1 MGAVFFPNA
10 RRGAVGWERR
20 AVMRLQLLCCKMTY
34 GRGYESVLLPLL
46 LAVSTT
52 ASSLLPADLLRSA
65 VHATADP
72 EP

>member
-1 MGAVFFPNA
+1 
-10 RRGAVGWERR
+10 
-20 AVMRLQLLCCKMTY
+20 MRLQLLCCKMTY